1 MAGPEQETDSPMD
14 GFSEDQL
21 SAIARVVRD
30 VLSESRQESRSG
42 AEEQAG
48 SQEGRE
54 QGKRNGGITPDRRSR
69 VHGAW

>member
-54 QGKRNGGITPDRRSR
+54 QGKRNGGIAPDRRSR